1 MDATDTTDWTFHA
14 YDREVVDRV
23 WATAREVAG
32 NDSALQ
38 ARAGGTILAP
48 ALTTLDRVD
57 LTLTATGTLPTAQI
71 TAVTAGS
78 ITVTGGA
85 PALTGLTT
93 VDGVDLFV
101 TGGGTLALPNVT
113 AFSGVAPRHTTF
125 QASGAGSVLDLSKI
139 ATLNGGLGSRDDPAK
154 VADKERQARSHYGLA
169 LNHLREGRTGI
180 AIRELL
186 AAQALSPSDPWID
199 LSLAEAYRL
208 KGHSADSERHLKRAL
223 ELRPDLH
230 AAKLNLSALYIQSER
245 YEEAV
250 KMSQELLAD
259 ATFPVPW
266 KALTNQ
272 GYALYK
278 LGRNAEARQAF
289 DHAHEYHER
298 FWPARLDLAILDAE
312 EGRRLEAL
320 EPTDPDL
327 AVEL

>member
-1 MDATDTTDWTFHA
+1 MRTHHRLASLI
-14 YDREVVDRV
+14 
-23 WATAREVAG
+23 AG
-32 NDSALQ
+32 LGLALQ
-38 ARAGGTILAP
+38 L
-48 ALTTLDRVD
+48 
-57 LTLTATGTLPTAQI
+57 ATGL
-71 TAVTAGS
+71 GC
-78 ITVTGGA
+78 
-85 PALTGLTT
+85 
-93 VDGVDLFV
+93 
-101 TGGGTLALPNVT
+101 
-113 AFSGVAPRHTTF
+113 
-125 QASGAGSVLDLSKI
+125 
-139 ATLNGGLGSRDDPAK
+139 ATPDPAK

-186 AAQALSPSDPWID
+186 AAQALSPNDPWID

-208 KGHSADSERHLKRAL
+208 KGHSPDSERHLKRAL

-289 DHAHEYHER
+289 DHALEYHER
-298 FWPARLDLAILDAE
+298 FWPARLDLAILDEE

-320 EPTDPDL
+320 EGLEQVL
-327 AVEL
+327 ALKPGPVAEAECHYRIATIYISLGNRAKAVHHLSAASETKPSGEWGKRSADYLKRLR